1 MAGQQQLST
10 SDDTTR
16 SSNQKNVKVAE
27 SEDQW
32 ESRVIII
39 SNRIRH
45 VSFAA
50 SAYNQQ
56 QQHSFGRKA
65 QQKTSQS
72 LRPTGVII
80 QSHETSIGGDLDTD
94 PALRFRIGGSYIIRE
109 SVKLNENC
117 FARRRILQGNGSNNS
132 PVPVERTRGAI
143 SGYRKAKKSRKSL
156 LTSES
161 HDRACL
167 RAGDPPTLALALDD
181 ACGDPESSRSR
192 SSHAYAGRIDGI
204 SPDDAVGRWA
214 ACGAYRIGSESY
226 VDNLRGYAETPSGP
240 PSVHTHPGK
249 GQCALCGRWF

>member
-1 MAGQQQLST
+1 MWWCDGGSNIYRPAM
-10 SDDTTR
+10 TR
-16 SSNQKNVKVAE
+16 LVVQIKNKSQSRKIKA
-27 SEDQW
+27 QW

-45 VSFAA
+45 VSFGA

-56 QQHSFGRKA
+56 HSFARKA
-65 QQKTSQS
+65 QQQKTIAILASHGS
-72 LRPTGVII
+72 HT

-94 PALRFRIGGSYIIRE
+94 PALRFRIGGS
-109 SVKLNENC
+109 
-117 FARRRILQGNGSNNS
+117 
-132 PVPVERTRGAI
+132 
-143 SGYRKAKKSRKSL
+143 
-156 LTSES
+156 SES
-161 HDRACL
+161 HDRACF

-192 SSHAYAGRIDGI
+192 SSHAYAGRIGGM
-204 SPDDAVGRWA
+204 SPDEGGGRAWVE
-214 ACGAYRIGSESY
+214 CGAYRIGSESY